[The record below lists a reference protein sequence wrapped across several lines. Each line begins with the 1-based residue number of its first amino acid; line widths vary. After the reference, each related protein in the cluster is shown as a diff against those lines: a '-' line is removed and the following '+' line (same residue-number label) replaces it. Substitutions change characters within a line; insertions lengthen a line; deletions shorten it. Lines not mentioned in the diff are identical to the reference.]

1 MSYKIP
7 DNMQKVLKDNLITYV
22 IPEPKIETEP
32 QSDGS
37 IKLAV
42 GWDTRDFTEAVSAV
56 VRQMNEAFDDA
67 IIEEFAASNGYVK
80 KPTCVN
86 ESESGFLCSMCK
98 FGDFNGFHGYEPNF
112 CPNCDAK
119 VRKKNND

>member
-42 GWDTRDFTEAVSAV
+42 GWDTKDFTDAVSAV
-56 VRQMNEAFDDA
+56 VRQMNEVFDDA

-80 KPTCVN
+80 KRTCRN
-86 ESESGFLCSMCK
+86 DNDNDPSRFRCSRC
-98 FGDFNGFHGYEPNF
+98 G
-112 CPNCDAK
+112 
-119 VRKKNND
+119 